1 MCRRVMSFVGLPVLV
16 VGMPLLLVSQLPAT
30 TGSAAPQA
38 LLPQTVVTSGQ
49 LDLISRQTNDSFRRI
64 LKKAYLGY
72 LGLDRTHQRPEPDL
86 FSAETMFVDL
96 NQRLQ
101 KEVGPLLKKG
111 KELSR
116 IHLRRVGD
124 WAYLDQFI
132 LQELRL
138 KGLMFSN
145 SERYEEAR
153 RNLQQAAGL
162 AEEVGDLRALIHIL
176 NNLSYCEFHLQEID
190 EAIRNQQRAVE
201 LSQTIGEAETL
212 GLSLYNLGWIHLNSG
227 LLESAVPLLRRA
239 AQSSETAHRPVQQ
252 AVALISLGAIQLHRG
267 QLAEAGQS
275 LTRSLK
281 LSREINSLRYR
292 AMSAYNQALVLAG
305 QGQFS
310 ASAQLVEEVLSI
322 LESYGERVFM
332 RGERELTRRRAA
344 GLLQWLSARAPE
356 TIDLASLQPSAAQ
369 LSEMPESGGLHSH
382 FSHMVTTFSS
392 SGEVSQI
399 SAEAEEP
406 QGKVSVRVTMQEA
419 ESHPKGVFSMPVYLK
434 TSEEVSLHRLTLQM
448 TYPKELSFTGAQKG
462 YVLRADEVVVSAETV
477 PHGSDSALRVTSIT
491 VNGGQVSGERQS
503 FSDGLVLYLE
513 FKVADRVEERVLTLE
528 NRILRAVTV
537 SGQSLPG
544 GELWAEDQTVYLLR
558 PDMIPISPCFFYI
571 H

>member
-1 MCRRVMSFVGLPVLV
+1 MCRRVMSIAVLPVLV
-16 VGMPLLLVSQLPAT
+16 VGMSLLLVSQLPAT
-30 TGSAAPQA
+30 TGSAAHQA
-38 LLPQTVVTSGQ
+38 PLSQTVVTSGQ
-49 LDLISRQTNDSFRRI
+49 LDLISRQTNDSYRRI

-72 LGLDRTHQRPEPDL
+72 LGLNRTHQRPESDP
-86 FSAETMFVDL
+86 FSADTMFVDL

-101 KEVGPLLKKG
+101 REVEPLLKRG

-116 IHLRRVGD
+116 IHLRLVGD
-124 WAYLDQFI
+124 RAYLDQFT
-132 LQELRL
+132 LQEQRL

-162 AEEVGDLRALIHIL
+162 AEEAGDLRALIHIL

-356 TIDLASLQPSAAQ
+356 TIDLASLQRSAAQ
-369 LSEMPESGGLHSH
+369 LPEMPESGGLHSH
-382 FSHMVTTFSS
+382 FTHMVTTFSS

-503 FSDGLVLYLE
+503 FSDGLVLYLGFE
-513 FKVADRVEERVLTLE
+513 VADRVKERVLTLE
-528 NRILRAVTV
+528 NRILDAMTV
-537 SGQSLPG
+537 SGQSLPS